1 MTSLKCRAARGLI
14 GLTRDE
20 LARAVG
26 IPVAKIVAYEV
37 GVMTLSETDR
47 RALQRVLEL
56 GGVEFLDGEQPGVR
70 LRRANE
76 LD

>member
-1 MTSLKCRAARGLI
+1 L
-14 GLTRDE
+14 
-20 LARAVG
+20 
-26 IPVAKIVAYEV
+26 AKIVTYEI
-37 GVMTLSETDR
+37 GVMTLSETDCS
-47 RALQRVLEL
+47 ALQRVLEL